1 MARRHRRPRKKV
13 QGNAN
18 ERANRTILRRT
29 MILMILCGIVLFI
42 PLIATLYQLMIVDH
56 DKYEEMAIQNQ
67 TRSTTLSAAR
77 GMIYDRNMNIMAA
90 SATVETIFLDPNA
103 IQRAITEEE
112 EKRLEGKQFNASV
125 SVDYIARGLSEIL
138 DVEPEFVREQAADT
152 AYYYKVIK
160 RKVPEDTAQKVRQF
174 INDNELTGLINLEM
188 DSQRYYPYGSLA
200 GQLMGFVRTDN
211 VGAEGLEA
219 YYDAA
224 LTGNAGAVITTKGN
238 HGSEML
244 YTYEKYYDPSD
255 GNSLVLTL
263 DVTAQYYLEKNLEE
277 AIERYDVQNGA
288 SGVII

>member
-1 MARRHRRPRKKV
+1 MPEFLNKIGLDAYEIQCGRGVRMKDDAAKQIGESAKK
-13 QGNAN
+13 N
-18 ERANRTILRRT
+18 
-29 MILMILCGIVLFI
+29 GI
-42 PLIATLYQLMIVDH
+42 
-56 DKYEEMAIQNQ
+56 
-67 TRSTTLSAAR
+67 SLSVHAPYYIS
-77 GMIYDRNMNIMAA
+77 MSSM
-90 SATVETIFLDPNA
+90 
-103 IQRAITEEE
+103 EEE

-125 SVDYIARGLSEIL
+125 AVDYIARGLSEIL

-263 DVTAQYYLEKNLEE
+263 DVTA
-277 AIERYDVQNGA
+277 
-288 SGVII
+288 